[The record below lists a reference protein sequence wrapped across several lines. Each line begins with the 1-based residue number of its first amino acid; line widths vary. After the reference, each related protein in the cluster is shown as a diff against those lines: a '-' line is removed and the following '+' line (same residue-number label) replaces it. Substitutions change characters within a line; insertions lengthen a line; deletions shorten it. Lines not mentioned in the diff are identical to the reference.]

1 MTQLEDEE
9 YCRAKL
15 VIGEYTGEYIG
26 IRQREP
32 SGDSASAYLK
42 PVDADTDSVAVWV
55 NPKKLDEVLNFIR
68 TIGAYGSD

>member
-1 MTQLEDEE
+1 MTDLVDEE
-9 YCRAKL
+9 YCRAEL
-15 VIGEYTGEYIG
+15 IIGKYTGKYVG

-42 PVDADTDSVAVWV
+42 PVEADTEAIAVWV